1 MIDDPLAFVVA
12 VLLGLTLLLALGA
25 IISYNRFA
33 RQQNLVY
40 ESWRQV
46 DVELTRR
53 HDLIPNVV
61 ATVQAYATHERA
73 TFTRVAALRGAAVEP
88 AEQLA
93 TRARREDA
101 LTLGVDQLLAVAEA
115 YPLLQAD
122 RLFGDLQ
129 HELVDT
135 EDRLAS
141 GRRLYNGNVR
151 ALNTRIET
159 FPSSLMARFLRI
171 EPAEYFEADA
181 TEHAVPSTEF
191 A

>member
-1 MIDDPLAFVVA
+1 MIAVYVVLGIVAFFV
-12 VLLGLTLLLALGA
+12 LGA
-25 IISYNRFA
+25 VASYNRFA
-33 RQQNLVY
+33 RQVNLIQ
-40 ESWRQV
+40 ESWRQI

-53 HDLIPNVV
+53 HDLIPNLV
-61 ATVQAYATHERA
+61 ATVKGYAAHEKA
-73 TFTRVAALRGAAVEP
+73 TFEWVTALRGAATEP
-88 AEQLA
+88 TDQLA

-101 LTLGVDQLLAVAEA
+101 LTAGVDQLLAVAEA

-135 EDRLAS
+135 EDRIAS
-141 GRRLYNGNVR
+141 SRRLYNGNVR

-159 FPSSLMARFLRI
+159 FPSSVTAMYMHI
-171 EPAEYFEADA
+171 EPAEYFEAADSDR
-181 TEHAVPSTEF
+181 VLPKSEF